1 MGSNPWLRHHYIF
14 LLKNK
19 SMAIHFESQF
29 LALFDKHSLYLIE
42 LGLFVCDRVCIHKN
56 TLISFEYRIVA
67 SSSTSRLVTLHVT
80 DWIKLN

>member
-42 LGLFVCDRVCIHKN
+42 LGLFVCDRVHAYSQKYTNFLWIP
-56 TLISFEYRIVA
+56 Y
-67 SSSTSRLVTLHVT
+67 SREQ
-80 DWIKLN
+80 

>member
-29 LALFDKHSLYLIE
+29 LALSDKLPH
-42 LGLFVCDRVCIHKN
+42 C
-56 TLISFEYRIVA
+56 
-67 SSSTSRLVTLHVT
+67 LVTVVWLRCLLGGKKTQSENGVFKFLSFK
-80 DWIKLN
+80 IL

>member
-42 LGLFVCDRVCIHKN
+42 LGLFVCDRVVFTKIH
-56 TLISFEYRIVA
+56 
-67 SSSTSRLVTLHVT
+67 
-80 DWIKLN
+80 